1 MQIRHPTAAMIAR
14 AATAQDNIVGDGTTS
29 NILVIGDLL
38 TQAERLIQDGIH
50 PRIIADGYEKGRI
63 EALKFLKG
71 FKLEK
76 KIDIS
81 LLRHVARTSLSTKI

>member
-38 TQAERLIQDGIH
+38 SQAERLI
-50 PRIIADGYEKGRI
+50 
-63 EALKFLKG
+63 
-71 FKLEK
+71 
-76 KIDIS
+76 
-81 LLRHVARTSLSTKI
+81 